1 MLNLKGHFSS
11 WFWGY
16 GNKEEFD
23 IYNAVIRYERAQF
36 SQISLLDQQFAS
48 VDTFSEDLYE

>member
-11 WFWGY
+11 WFWVY

-36 SQISLLDQQFAS
+36 SQLSLLDQQFAS